1 MKKTKFVVFGDLHGD
16 IHHPASVKVLR
27 SFIQDFKPK
36 LRVCIGD
43 IWDFRPLR
51 KGCSQDEASEGLRQ
65 DVQSGKQLVDLF
77 KPTHVT
83 LGNHDQRLWD
93 EAEHGRGLVQEY
105 CQRGVD
111 DLTSLF
117 KKHNTT
123 WVPYS
128 VFEGI
133 EIGNA
138 YFCHGFR
145 ANLHA
150 AKATAEDFSKPGR
163 HIFFGHTHSVSR
175 YKSVS
180 GTTAYNIGC
189 MCELNMEYN
198 QRRPNS
204 LRWQNGFAAGEIHDD
219 GTVVCWVFTP
229 DGNKWNCV
237 TEVKQYVA

>member
-16 IHHPASVKVLR
+16 AHHPGSIQVLR
-27 SFIQDFKPK
+27 RFIDDFKPK
-36 LRVCIGD
+36 LRICIGD
-43 IWDFRPLR
+43 LWDFRQLR
-51 KGCSQDEASEGLRQ
+51 RGASQEEKSSSMRQ
-65 DVQSGKQLVDLF
+65 DWEDGKELF
-77 KPTHVT
+77 HALKPTHMT

-93 EAEHGRGLVQEY
+93 EAEGGSGLIQEY
-105 CQRGVD
+105 CQQGASDAERM
-111 DLTSLF
+111 F
-117 KKHNTT
+117 KRFKTE

-138 YFCHGFR
+138 YFIHGFR

-150 AKATAEDFSKPGR
+150 AKATAEDFSKQGR

-180 GTTAYNIGC
+180 GTTAHNIGC
-189 MCELNMEYN
+189 MCELSMEYN

-204 LRWQNGFAAGEIHDD
+204 LRWQHGFAAGEIMDD
-219 GTVVCWVFTP
+219 GSVVSWSFSP
-229 DGNKWNCV
+229 EEKKWNCV
-237 TEVKQYVA
+237 TEVQTYVG